1 MTLLIKTAKMVL
13 IANRCHGGWE
23 AGQKWALESKKHR
36 RARRDQAEEGIGQRQ
51 EERETT
57 TINSGLVRIWSFPDG
72 SSSK

>member
-51 EERETT
+51 GKLEEAMGIS
-57 TINSGLVRIWSFPDG
+57 INNKEEGPPWWSSD
-72 SSSK
+72 